1 MLCRCIVYLAAYG
14 RAGEK
19 HESELTCIDTSTEEV
34 RYHTAE
40 LQCFLLNK
48 SIRAAFFRFVMVTT
62 SFDSLLDQC
71 TCFRT
76 RQTAHLSRSSP
87 GVGFHPNHP
96 NQGFIRVY
104 IICCNCANWFQ
115 NRTVLYIIAHY
126 LQPSPTLSPVSRTS
140 EPLDFQGVPLCFGSV
155 IPRRTPPPAW
165 KALADSYHSYSYGN
179 TAPFVGSVGDTFFAI
194 WCLQIFR
201 LTGSQT
207 FIICHCI

>member
-48 SIRAAFFRFVMVTT
+48 SIRAAFFRFVMVMT

-76 RQTAHLSRSSP
+76 CQTAHLSRSSP
-87 GVGFHPNHP
+87 GVGFHPNHHP

-104 IICCNCANWFQ
+104 VIYCNCVNWFQ
-115 NRTVLYIIAHY
+115 NRTVLHIIAHY
-126 LQPSPTLSPVSRTS
+126 LQPSPTSSPVSRTT
-140 EPLDFQGVPLCFGSV
+140 EILDLQGFPIFVCAEIPKPYPNDTQSCHFLDEGLHSV
-155 IPRRTPPPAW
+155 
-165 KALADSYHSYSYGN
+165 
-179 TAPFVGSVGDTFFAI
+179 
-194 WCLQIFR
+194 
-201 LTGSQT
+201 
-207 FIICHCI
+207 